1 MGRRPLSL
9 RMLRKS
15 LDWNFRPGRNANVR
29 LTSRRLVQQ
38 SVLAAGRLM
47 YPHPPRVVAEYKSVS
62 ANIPRSRRLTPA
74 AAAKVRGKLGLE
86 QSLLFGKYGRG
97 MPKDLTPQYSGF
109 GPPLTPEFIDSLLGR
124 LDVLGN

>member
-74 AAAKVRGKLGLE
+74 AAAKVVAHV
-86 QSLLFGKYGRG
+86 QN
-97 MPKDLTPQYSGF
+97 
-109 GPPLTPEFIDSLLGR
+109 R
-124 LDVLGN
+124 LSAALQALRKADHCPTR